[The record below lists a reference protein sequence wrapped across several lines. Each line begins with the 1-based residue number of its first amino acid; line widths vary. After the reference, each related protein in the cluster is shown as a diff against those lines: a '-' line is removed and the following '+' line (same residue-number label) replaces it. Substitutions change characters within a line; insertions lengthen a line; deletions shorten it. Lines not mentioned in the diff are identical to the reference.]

1 MATIFSCELEHCCKK
16 LCGSH
21 LVAGAAPERMEFTSF
36 SGCRA
41 EEGGRLEHGATVRRA
56 RRFFAR
62 HARLVSGHITEA
74 SIPDPSMT

>member
-36 SGCRA
+36 NA
-41 EEGGRLEHGATVRRA
+41 ELRKV
-56 RRFFAR
+56 
-62 HARLVSGHITEA
+62 V
-74 SIPDPSMT
+74 D